1 MTTSCFKLYYRGIL
15 VKFSEE
21 DCLLRDKSH
30 QSKTKQNKL
39 AHLSEIRVKV

>member
-1 MTTSCFKLYYRGIL
+1 ML

-39 AHLSEIRVKV
+39 HFVHLSKMRVKAWHKLFHQGP